1 MATDYAT
8 LKKGGWMRQKQKNY
22 FALRI
27 HVTGGHLTDE
37 QMAGISLVAKK
48 YGHGYVH
55 LTARQS
61 LEIPWMKLEDIE
73 AIKAELAKYGVQ
85 PSVCGPRV
93 RTITACQGSATCP
106 SACIDTYALAQEIDE
121 RYFAKELPGKFKF
134 GVTGCQNNC
143 LKTEENDIGIKG
155 AERVEW
161 IEDNC
166 IACGVCVKACREN
179 AITLA
184 DGKITI
190 DRDKCTNCGRCAKA
204 CPADAYEEHPGYIMS
219 FGGMFGNHF
228 HKGRQL
234 VPFFES
240 HDKLIQI
247 CDTVIRFFHDN
258 AQPGDRLQFAVDRY
272 GQDRFD
278 ELIRETF
285 AKSEESAKK
294 EASEPLELSDWK
306 LRTDLQK

>member
-1 MATDYAT
+1 
-8 LKKGGWMRQKQKNY
+8 
-22 FALRI
+22 
-27 HVTGGHLTDE
+27 
-37 QMAGISLVAKK
+37 
-48 YGHGYVH
+48 
-55 LTARQS
+55 
-61 LEIPWMKLEDIE
+61 
-73 AIKAELAKYGVQ
+73 
-85 PSVCGPRV
+85 
-93 RTITACQGSATCP
+93 
-106 SACIDTYALAQEIDE
+106 
-121 RYFAKELPGKFKF
+121 
-134 GVTGCQNNC
+134 
-143 LKTEENDIGIKG
+143 
-155 AERVEW
+155 
-161 IEDNC
+161 
-166 IACGVCVKACREN
+166 
-179 AITLA
+179 
-184 DGKITI
+184 
-190 DRDKCTNCGRCAKA
+190 
-204 CPADAYEEHPGYIMS
+204 MS